1 MHCKKC
7 GTSIEATDIHCS
19 QCGAKVKASW
29 KKPPAP
35 IRLVM
40 QLVSFVVCL
49 ALIVSLIATAL
60 VADLSLL
67 TSSGGIEKIVTAL
80 FTSDSEKTPDPTIDP
95 AASALPVHKLSNTTG
110 TEDGTEDGTQIPE
123 DVEIPMDAFTDS
135 NAMTEFVTSF
145 VEGLL
150 GEEAAANPENVSKF
164 IEESTVMDFFAA
176 KISSFVSDAFS
187 GQQNATITTE
197 EIMQLLDENQA
208 LMEEIFD
215 IEITEEQKQ
224 QINTQVNDMLTEA
237 DLDNTIRQGIEEAVN
252 TPIEGM
258 DGATVGD
265 ILAIVQKIS
274 RPSTIML
281 AAGFCLLLM
290 LMMVMLNYYHIPQAL
305 RWCGFPCLISG
316 GLLAAPLIVLKAT
329 PDILS
334 QLLPETASLLNVINS
349 ALSVIAPIHYGILIL
364 GVVLIVF
371 SFLWRLIFKP

>member
-1 MHCKKC
+1 MHCQKC
-7 GTSIEATDIHCS
+7 GASIEATDIHCS

-40 QLVSFVVCL
+40 QLISFLACL
-49 ALIVSLIATAL
+49 ALIVSLIAAAL

-164 IEESTVMDFFAA
+164 IEESTVMDFFAT

-215 IEITEEQKQ
+215 IQITEEQKQ
-224 QINTQVNDMLTEA
+224 QINTQVDDMLTEA

-290 LMMVMLNYYHIPQAL
+290 LMMVMLNYYHMPRAL

-334 QLLPETASLLNVINS
+334 QLLPETASLLSVINS

-364 GVVLIVF
+364 GVALIVF

>member
-40 QLVSFVVCL
+40 QLISFLACL

-80 FTSDSEKTPDPTIDP
+80 FTSDSGETPDPTVDP

-164 IEESTVMDFFAA
+164 IEESTVMDFFAT

-252 TPIEGM
+252 TPIEGT

-290 LMMVMLNYYHIPQAL
+290 LMMVMLNYYHMPRAL

>member
-7 GTSIEATDIHCS
+7 GASIEATDIHCS

-40 QLVSFVVCL
+40 QLISFLACL

-95 AASALPVHKLSNTTG
+95 AASALPVHKLSSTTG
-110 TEDGTEDGTQIPE
+110 TEDGDQIPE
-123 DVEIPMDAFTDS
+123 DVEIPVDALTDS
-135 NAMTEFVTSF
+135 NAMTEFVTDF
-145 VEGLL
+145 VENLL
-150 GEEAAANPENVSKF
+150 GEEAASDPENVSRF
-164 IEESTVMDFFAA
+164 IEESTVMDFFAQ
-176 KISSFVSDAFS
+176 KIASYMGDMLS
-187 GQQNATITTE
+187 GQQNATITAE

-208 LMEEIFD
+208 LMEDIFD

-237 DLDNTIRQGIEEAVN
+237 DLDNTIRQSINDVAN

-258 DGATVGD
+258 DGMTIGD
-265 ILAIVQKIS
+265 LLGIVQKIS
-274 RPSTIML
+274 RPSTVML

-290 LMMVMLNYYHIPQAL
+290 LMMVMLNYYHMPQAL

-349 ALSVIAPIHYGILIL
+349 ALSVVAPIHYGILIL

>member
-349 ALSVIAPIHYGILIL
+349 ALSVVAPIHYGILIL

>member
-7 GTSIEATDIHCS
+7 GASIEATDIHCS
-19 QCGAKVKASW
+19 QCGAKVKAGW

-40 QLVSFVVCL
+40 QLVSFLACL

-95 AASALPVHKLSNTTG
+95 AASALPVHKLSNTT
-110 TEDGTEDGTQIPE
+110 GTEDGTQIPE

-187 GQQNATITTE
+187 GQQNATITAE

-215 IEITEEQKQ
+215 IQITEEQKQ
-224 QINTQVNDMLTEA
+224 QINTQVDDMLTEA

-290 LMMVMLNYYHIPQAL
+290 LMMVMLNYYHMPRAL

-334 QLLPETASLLNVINS
+334 QLLPETASLLSVINS

>member
-1 MHCKKC
+1 MHCQKC
-7 GTSIEATDIHCS
+7 GASIEATDIHCS

-40 QLVSFVVCL
+40 QLISFVACL

-164 IEESTVMDFFAA
+164 IEESTVMDFFAT

-215 IEITEEQKQ
+215 IQITEEQKQ
-224 QINTQVNDMLTEA
+224 QINTQVDDMLTEA

-290 LMMVMLNYYHIPQAL
+290 LMMVMLNYYHMPRAL

-334 QLLPETASLLNVINS
+334 QLLPETASLLSVINS

-364 GVVLIVF
+364 GVALIVF

>member
-40 QLVSFVVCL
+40 QLVSFVACL

-164 IEESTVMDFFAA
+164 IEESTVMDFFAT

-252 TPIEGM
+252 TPIEGT

-290 LMMVMLNYYHIPQAL
+290 LMMVMLNYYHMPRAL